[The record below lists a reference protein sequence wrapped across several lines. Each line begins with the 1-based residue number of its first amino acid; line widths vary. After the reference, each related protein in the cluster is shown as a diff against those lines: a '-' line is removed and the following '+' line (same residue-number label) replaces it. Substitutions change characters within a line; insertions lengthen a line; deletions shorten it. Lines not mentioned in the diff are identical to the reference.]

1 MKTYSYDM
9 SNVPAEERTFFQE
22 MIPYVSEF
30 VLGASCSGGSLL
42 IEYETIGEEILVEK
56 VQRLETMIINQLK
69 GAASKPLQT
78 KVLTD
83 CSNVTPP
90 NRKDVFQDLVDCG
103 AITQVNRGSFVYSG
117 IFCKVMRYFENRVEA
132 FAKEVFG
139 KYENYRM
146 PDLIPIVAY
155 EKGGYFDTFPHHI
168 MFQTTLANDLKVI
181 DKFSRDKT
189 SDPAIFD
196 CLKTP
201 QNVLRTAACMPL
213 YPVLEHARIPQD
225 KPGKFVVEG
234 HCFRNEEGNVKTL
247 ERVNEF
253 TMKELVCVGTP
264 DQTSEFL
271 VRCKE
276 LWLTWQDVFGL
287 NMRIETA
294 NDSFFANNYKKLR
307 LFQLLGDA
315 KCEYK
320 LLVPGSGA
328 YISCSSANAH
338 RTHFTKTYDIKTA
351 ETEACCHSSCF
362 AFGIDRLSYALLSQL
377 GLDVETWSTSAREEL
392 SRYVAL

>member
-1 MKTYSYDM
+1 MKTYRYDM
-9 SNVPAEERTFFQE
+9 AGVPAGERTFFRE
-22 MIPYVSEF
+22 MIPYISEY
-30 VLGASCSGGSLL
+30 VTGAEFDGDSLA
-42 IEYETIGEEILVEK
+42 IEYEAISEESLVEK
-56 VQRLETMIINQLK
+56 TKRLETMIVSQLE
-69 GAASKPLQT
+69 GAAGKPLQT

-83 CSNVTPP
+83 CSNVAPHNTS
-90 NRKDVFQDLVDCG
+90 DVFQDLIDCG
-103 AITQVNRGSFVYSG
+103 AVSPVALGSFVYSG
-117 IFCKVMRYFENRVEA
+117 IFLTVMRYFENRVEV

-139 KYENYRM
+139 TYESYRM
-146 PDLIPIVAY
+146 PDLIPITAY

-168 MFQTTLANDLKVI
+168 MFQTTLANDIEVI
-181 DKFSRDKT
+181 DRFSREKT

-196 CLKTP
+196 HIKTP
-201 QNVLRTAACMPL
+201 KNVLRTAACMPL
-213 YPVLEHARIPQD
+213 YPLLEHGRLGQD
-225 KPGKFVVEG
+225 TPGKFVVEG
-234 HCFRNEEGNVKTL
+234 HCFRNEEGNVREI

-271 VRCKE
+271 VRCKQ
-276 LWLTWQDVFGL
+276 LWITWQEVFDL

-320 LLVPGSGA
+320 LLVPGSGN

-338 RTHFTKTYDIKTA
+338 RTHFTKPYDIKTA
-351 ETEACCHSSCF
+351 ETEAYCHSSCF
-362 AFGIDRLSYALLSQL
+362 AFGIDRLTYALLSQL
-377 GLDVETWSTSAREEL
+377 GLDTSTWSDKALEEVSA
-392 SRYVAL
+392 YVAL